1 MRMKRQ
7 GALDAVVLE
16 QVFAFAHL
24 FENFGGKIFPV
35 EQDAELGFVE
45 GGILEKR
52 EQDVRGMVM
61 NECCEVVAGGGD
73 RLFSIGVAFG
83 AVHSTSLRT
92 AGLSPASQPG
102 SWTPK

>member
-7 GALDAVVLE
+7 GALDAIVLE
-16 QVFAFAHL
+16 QVFAFADL

-35 EQDAELGFVE
+35 EQYAELGFVE

-52 EQDVRGMVM
+52 EQDVGGMVM

-73 RLFSIGVAFG
+73 RLFSIGVDGTGLTQIDPF
-83 AVHSTSLRT
+83 STGFSSYPT
-92 AGLSPASQPG
+92 VF
-102 SWTPK
+102 